1 MIKRAFLTLI
11 GTAVAVG
18 ALYAWTYTA
27 PAEGS
32 GWILF
37 VAFLG
42 SLGLLNSISSVALGT
57 ISATI
62 ITAASGAAWW
72 LYRPMPNSVWVL
84 GLCVLCG
91 LRMFSM
97 LRLGVS
103 GKPLVDLS
111 QSRTKVRGSKRTSSY
126 IRIKF

>member
-1 MIKRAFLTLI
+1 
-11 GTAVAVG
+11 VAVG

-42 SLGLLNSISSVALGT
+42 SLGLLNSIPASPWAPYQPPSSQPPRALRGGYT
-57 ISATI
+57 
-62 ITAASGAAWW
+62 G
-72 LYRPMPNSVWVL
+72 PMPNSVWVL